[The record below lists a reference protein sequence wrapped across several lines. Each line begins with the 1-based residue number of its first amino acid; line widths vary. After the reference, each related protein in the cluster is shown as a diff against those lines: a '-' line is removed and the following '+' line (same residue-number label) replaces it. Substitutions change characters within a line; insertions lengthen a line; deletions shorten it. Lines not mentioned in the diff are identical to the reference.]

1 MKVKEMEQLKKEFG
15 KDLKI
20 EDYVKV
26 MDDYSYYFDIKKI
39 ISYKGIIV
47 GSDIVDYNF
56 VKQNILTVNA

>member
-1 MKVKEMEQLKKEFG
+1 MELLKKEFD

-20 EDYVKV
+20 EDYLKL
-26 MDDYSYYFDIKKI
+26 MDEYFYDIKKI

-56 VKQNILTVNA
+56 VKQNILTVNAQPKSVSL